1 MAKLSVNIIVYHQK
15 EIQYFES
22 LFASLRAQTFQDFS
36 LVLIDNTS
44 DDGTFDSLEM
54 AAKKLEKD
62 ITVVRNSGNVG
73 FANGHN
79 AGIKAADAEYI
90 LLQNP
95 DMYLD
100 PDVFERMVSFLDAH
114 DSVAA
119 VSPRL
124 MRWDFVRVKESGNF
138 DDGKTNQI
146 DCIGVRLFRNRRAV
160 EWLTRQVWD
169 PSSESTDVQELYSK
183 KTVEVFGVSGA
194 FPMYRAS
201 VLKAVSF
208 ASGDVFDP
216 LYHSYKEDLDLAYRM
231 RNLGY
236 TSYVL
241 LDTVAYHDRTGAGP
255 KELSDMAAALNKK
268 HQSAYVRYHSY
279 KNHIMTLIKNEYWQN
294 VMIDFPRIF
303 WYELKKFVYLFVL
316 QPGVFFKSW
325 GFLFRH
331 MGQVLKQRKDVL
343 AKRTLFWKGI
353 RRWFL

>member
-15 EIQYFES
+15 EVPYFAP
-22 LFASLRAQTFQDFS
+22 LFASLAAQTFQDFS
-36 LVLIDNTS
+36 LVLIDNT
-44 DDGTFDSLEM
+44 DGDGTFDLLHTE
-54 AAKKLEKD
+54 AKKLGRD
-62 ITVVRNSGNVG
+62 ITLVHNDGNVG

-79 AGIKAADAEYI
+79 AGIKASNAEYI

-95 DMYLD
+95 DMYLT
-100 PDVFERMVSFLDAH
+100 PEVFEHMVAFLDAH
-114 DSVAA
+114 DTVAA

-124 MRWDFVRVKESGNF
+124 MRWDFARVTEAA
-138 DDGKTNQI
+138 DPDAGKTNQI

-169 PSSESTDVQELYSK
+169 PSSDSPDVQALYGK
-183 KTVEVFGVSGA
+183 KAIEVFGVSGA

-201 VLKAVSF
+201 VLKAVAFS
-208 ASGDVFDP
+208 SGDVFDP

-241 LDTVAYHDRTGAGP
+241 LNTIAYHDRTGAGP

-268 HQSAYVRYHSY
+268 NQSEYVRYHSY
-279 KNHIMTLIKNEYWQN
+279 KNHLMTLYKNEYWQN
-294 VMIDFPRIF
+294 VLRDFPGMFWYEAKKFIFLLLVHPRIF
-303 WYELKKFVYLFVL
+303 FRAWWYLVA
-316 QPGVFFKSW
+316 
-325 GFLFRH
+325 H
-331 MGQVLKQRKDVL
+331 AGQLRAQRRDVV